1 MLLVVHQGNFGGK
14 LTPKFPLFSSFYPPG
29 SHCVS
34 MAFSASTLR
43 EAAPHLWRFNLYPS
57 EFVWST
63 TSAIAIFLWNKE
75 IRLRMRLKIL

>member
-1 MLLVVHQGNFGGK
+1 MYLVVHQGNFAGK
-14 LTPKFPLFSSFYPPG
+14 LTPKFPFFSSFL
-29 SHCVS
+29 
-34 MAFSASTLR
+34 AFSASTLR